1 MKTNPHLIRLRLS
14 QRLRKIRTEQ
24 GISLY
29 KMEEITKMDKTNIS
43 EIERAL
49 KNYKIDT
56 LIVLADALGH
66 HLELVKNE
74 D

>member
-66 HLELVKNE
+66 HIELVKNE

>member
-1 MKTNPHLIRLRLS
+1 
-14 QRLRKIRTEQ
+14 
-24 GISLY
+24 
-29 KMEEITKMDKTNIS
+29 MEEITKMDKTNIS

-74 D
+74 E